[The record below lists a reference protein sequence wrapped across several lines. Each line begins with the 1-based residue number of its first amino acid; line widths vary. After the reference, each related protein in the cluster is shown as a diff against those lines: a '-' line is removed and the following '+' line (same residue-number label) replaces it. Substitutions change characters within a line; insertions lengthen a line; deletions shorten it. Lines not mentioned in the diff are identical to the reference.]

1 MRVVLLGSGSSV
13 PQAGRAS
20 SGYYLTGPGFGIL
33 VDPSAGSSQRLVAA
47 GYEPTEVTAILL
59 THYHAD
65 HVCDLVPLLF
75 SLQNPRYA
83 RERWPTVIG
92 PAGVASFFAAL
103 RAPFEKWVP
112 GPPEIEVRE
121 EHGDFELG
129 DIEAG
134 GVSVSLTPVPHTPV
148 SRAYRFRAGGRTVV
162 ISSDTEYS
170 DGLAD
175 FARGCD
181 LLFLECT
188 SPDGPIPGH
197 LDPDGA
203 RRLIERAA
211 PARTVLVHLNPEWG
225 PEPIPQPLGAS
236 FGHPV
241 ELGVDGH
248 TY

>member
-1 MRVVLLGSGSSV
+1 MKVVLLGSGSSV

-20 SGYYLTGPGFGIL
+20 SGYYVTGAGFGLL
-33 VDPSAGSSQRLVAA
+33 VDPSAGSTQRLVAA

-65 HVCDLVPLLF
+65 HVCDVVPLLF
-75 SLQNPRYA
+75 ALQNPRYE

-92 PAGVASFFAAL
+92 PAGVESFFAAL

-112 GPPEIEVRE
+112 APPEIEVRE
-121 EHGDFELG
+121 EHADFVLG
-129 DIEAG
+129 EIEP
-134 GVSVSLTPVPHTPV
+134 GVSISLTPVPHTPV
-148 SRAYRFRAGGRTVV
+148 SRAYRFRAGGRTIV

-170 DGLAD
+170 DALAD
-175 FARGCD
+175 FARDCD

-188 SPDGPIPGH
+188 SPDEPIPGH
-197 LDPDGA
+197 LEPDGA

-211 PARTVLVHLNPEWG
+211 PARTILVHLNPEWG
-225 PEPIPQPLGAS
+225 PEPISEPLGS
-236 FGHPV
+236 FGHRV
-241 ELGVDGH
+241 ELGIDGH